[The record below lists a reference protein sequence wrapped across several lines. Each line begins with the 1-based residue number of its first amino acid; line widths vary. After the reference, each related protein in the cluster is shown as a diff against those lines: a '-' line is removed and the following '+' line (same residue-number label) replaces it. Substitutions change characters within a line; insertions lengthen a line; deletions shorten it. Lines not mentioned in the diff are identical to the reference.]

1 MRKIIVSDTSCL
13 ILLDKIRKL
22 DLLHSLFD
30 IVTITQIVADEFGNK
45 LPDYIQIE
53 NPKNSTY
60 QKILESF
67 VDIGEASALAL
78 ALEKKDCLLIIDDN
92 KGRREARQLGLTFTG
107 TLGILII
114 AKQKGLISSLTE
126 IIKDIQKTDFR
137 LSDSVIKDAKR
148 RCEE

>member
-67 VDIGEASALAL
+67 VDIGEASASISTGKERLPA
-78 ALEKKDCLLIIDDN
+78 DN
-92 KGRREARQLGLTFTG
+92 
-107 TLGILII
+107 
-114 AKQKGLISSLTE
+114 
-126 IIKDIQKTDFR
+126 
-137 LSDSVIKDAKR
+137 
-148 RCEE
+148 